1 MSLKKLNE
9 IKNNILLTN
18 DSADIIW
25 AISNELEWGDLRY
38 ILELFNE
45 ERLDNIKNEL
55 DALRELRKL

>member
-1 MSLKKLNE
+1 MSKKHE